1 VEASPFYSPAERDGD
16 PTFAG
21 DVRAVVTGEI
31 RPAIERYR
39 DFLRDEYRG
48 RARASVAV
56 TDDPGGVGC
65 YRASARFWS
74 TLDLAPEE
82 VHRAGL
88 REMER
93 IRAEMVEIARSE
105 FGTDD
110 VGAVLETVRTD
121 PRYTFESEEAVLA
134 YARAA
139 VERAQAA
146 VDGWF
151 GFVPAARVEVRPFPA
166 FQRQSGG
173 GFYSAGA
180 ADGSRPGTY
189 ELGTY
194 RPETISR
201 AGMEATAFHET
212 YPGHHLQVSVGLE
225 RAGLHP
231 ALQYFFSAGMGEG
244 WALYTE
250 RLADEMGLY
259 SGPVD
264 RLGMLS
270 NEAVRA
276 ARLVVDPGMHVLGW
290 SRERAIDYMLEH
302 TAESRGSVTAE
313 IDRYVAVPAQ
323 ATSYLL
329 GSLEIQRLRDE
340 AERRLGERFDMRAF
354 HDRVL
359 RDGTVTLPMLAA
371 SIASWIDVQE
381 SDGPGG

>member
-1 VEASPFYSPAERDGD
+1 
-16 PTFAG
+16 
-21 DVRAVVTGEI
+21 
-31 RPAIERYR
+31 
-39 DFLRDEYRG
+39 
-48 RARASVAV
+48 
-56 TDDPGGVGC
+56 
-65 YRASARFWS
+65 
-74 TLDLAPEE
+74 
-82 VHRAGL
+82 
-88 REMER
+88 
-93 IRAEMVEIARSE
+93 
-105 FGTDD
+105 
-110 VGAVLETVRTD
+110 
-121 PRYTFESEEAVLA
+121 
-134 YARAA
+134 
-139 VERAQAA
+139 
-146 VDGWF
+146 
-151 GFVPAARVEVRPFPA
+151 
-166 FQRQSGG
+166 
-173 GFYSAGA
+173 
-180 ADGSRPGTY
+180 
-189 ELGTY
+189 
-194 RPETISR
+194 
-201 AGMEATAFHET
+201 
-212 YPGHHLQVSVGLE
+212 VGLE